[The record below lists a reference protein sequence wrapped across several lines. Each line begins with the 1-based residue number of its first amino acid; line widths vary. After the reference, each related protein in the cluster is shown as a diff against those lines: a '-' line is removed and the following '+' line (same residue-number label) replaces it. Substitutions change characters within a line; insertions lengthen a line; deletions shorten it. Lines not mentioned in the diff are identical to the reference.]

1 MNGNGEKM
9 LVNDNNEII
18 NDLEQRAIL
27 VGINTGRRGEIDI
40 EDSMEE
46 LKELSKAAGANVL
59 DIVIQNKDKVDSA
72 YFIGKG
78 KAQEV
83 KLMCTA
89 LDANTVIFNDEL
101 TGSQIRNLEEVL
113 EVAIIDR
120 TTLILDIFA
129 RRAHTKEAKLQV
141 EIAQLRYRLPR
152 LTGLGR
158 SLSRTGAGIGTRGPG
173 EQKLELDRRRILD
186 RISDIKRQIKEVSK
200 HREIQ
205 KAKRKKNKIP
215 VVSLVGYTNAGKST
229 LMNNLLDLSIEESEN
244 KKVYSEDLLF
254 ATLDTYHRRIIL
266 DDKKEFVLTDTV
278 GFVSKLPHHLV
289 DAFKATLDEVI
300 EADLLIH
307 VVDSSNQN
315 YDMQIKVTNEVL
327 ESLKALDR
335 PTIYAF
341 NKCDKAA
348 SEIIPKQRNSVIVSA
363 LTGQGIDDLIKSI
376 KDHIFKDMI
385 KCKMLIPFDKG
396 DVFSYLHEKTKVY
409 NVSYEANG
417 TYLETELNEA
427 DFNRYKKYV
436 IED

>member
-1 MNGNGEKM
+1 M
-9 LVNDNNEII
+9 LVNENNEII
-18 NDLEQRAIL
+18 NELEQRVIL
-27 VGINTGRRGEIDI
+27 VGINTGRRDEIDI

-59 DIVIQNKDKVDSA
+59 DMVIQNKDRVDSA

-78 KAQEV
+78 KAEEIN
-83 KLMCTA
+83 LMCTA
-89 LDANTVIFNDEL
+89 LDVNTVIFNDEL
-101 TGSQIRNLEEVL
+101 TGSQIRNLEEIL
-113 EVAIIDR
+113 KVAIIDR

-152 LTGLGR
+152 LVGLGN

-205 KAKRKKNKIP
+205 RAKRKKNKVP

-229 LMNNLLDLSIEESEN
+229 LMNSLLDLSTEESES

-307 VVDSSNQN
+307 VVDSSNKN

-335 PTIYAF
+335 PMIYAF
-341 NKCDKAA
+341 NKCDKADC
-348 SEIIPKQRNSVIVSA
+348 EILTKDRNSVIISA
-363 LTGQGIDDLIKSI
+363 LTGQGIDCLVNSI
-376 KDHIFKDMI
+376 KEYIFKDMI

-396 DVFSYLHEKTKVY
+396 EVFSYLHEKSKVY

-427 DFNRYKKYV
+427 DFNRYKKYLV
-436 IED
+436 